1 MTTTAVPDRGPVSVF
16 SSMMGVGR
24 LLSLCN
30 VSLGSSL
37 QYHPYIGPATITEV
51 SSEGTQ
57 ASATKMTITANKMT
71 PKTFTTT
78 VDVSEIDLE
87 LPGFK
92 DALTEAVIKSLTNA
106 VEQEIAKVVHAAGGS
121 TVRANAAA
129 AMATLIGS
137 WIALGDHID
146 PMDGVILVARD
157 QAGAFLN
164 DFPVSGRNGNIYNL
178 GGLPVWYGTG
188 VTSEEGVIASRSYI
202 HVVFYGEPKVV
213 YNPYGNPLLHR
224 ATGVANVG
232 IAVVADCAKAFREAA
247 S

>member
-1 MTTTAVPDRGPVSVF
+1 MTTTAVADRGPVSVF
-16 SSMMGVGR
+16 TSMMGVGR
-24 LLSLCN
+24 LLSLCR
-30 VSLGSSL
+30 VFMGTSL

-51 SSEGTQ
+51 STEGTQ
-57 ASATKMTITANKMT
+57 ASATKINITANKMT

-78 VDVSEIDLE
+78 VNVSEIDLE

-92 DALTEAVIKSLTNA
+92 DPLTEAVIKSLTNA

-121 TVRANAAA
+121 TFRANSPA

-188 VTSEEGVIASRSYI
+188 VTSEEGVIVSRSYV
-202 HVVFYGEPKVV
+202 HVVFYGEPKAV
-213 YNPYGNPLLHR
+213 YNPYSNPLLPS
-224 ATGVANVG
+224 ATGIANVG